1 MAASPAIRQNIPTR
15 PREGS
20 THGLSATGIV
30 AGSVLMLFLYN
41 SKNATLEASLVFPV
55 RIFRMLDVPKRP
67 AAPHLR
73 QNREVVVGGWRRSC
87 PLERPCIPRIVV
99 RPAALKVRP
108 HQIKDETQYSA
119 GLEERP
125 NADNQV
131 QTFPTSPRFVGV
143 DSARHSQKSRD

>member
-41 SKNATLEASLVFPV
+41 SKIATREASLVLPV
-55 RIFRMLDVPKRP
+55 RIFRMLDVPQRP

-73 QNREVVVGGWRRSC
+73 QNREVVVGRRRRSC
-87 PLERPCIPRIVV
+87 PLERPRIPRIIV
-99 RPAALKVRP
+99 RAPALKVRP
-108 HQIKDETQYSA
+108 HQITDETQYRGGLQQRPKA
-119 GLEERP
+119 G
-125 NADNQV
+125 N
-131 QTFPTSPRFVGV
+131 
-143 DSARHSQKSRD
+143 

>member
-41 SKNATLEASLVFPV
+41 SKIATREASLVFPV
-55 RIFRMLDVPKRP
+55 RIFRMLDVPQRP

-73 QNREVVVGGWRRSC
+73 QNRDVVVGGRRRSC
-87 PLERPCIPRIVV
+87 PLERPRITRIVV
-99 RPAALKVRP
+99 RKARLTVRP
-108 HQIKDETQYSA
+108 HQFNDKTLFRGDCEQ
-119 GLEERP
+119 RP
-125 NADNQV
+125 NADDQ
-131 QTFPTSPRFVGV
+131 FLRRPAPP
-143 DSARHSQKSRD
+143 